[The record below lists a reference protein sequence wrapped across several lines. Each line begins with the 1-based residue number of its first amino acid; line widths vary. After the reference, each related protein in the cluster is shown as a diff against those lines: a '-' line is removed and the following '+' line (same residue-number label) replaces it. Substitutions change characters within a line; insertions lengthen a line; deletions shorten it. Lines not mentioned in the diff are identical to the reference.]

1 MEETMQQE
9 ENLAVEEAV
18 EVELPAE
25 EKENKEKENEIE
37 VVEAEAEETKPEEKS
52 EQEEYSDSV
61 QKRINKLTYRLRE
74 TERQNEEAL
83 SWAQKVQKENENLKK
98 KAASANTAMFS
109 EYDNRIN
116 TELDAAKAEYK
127 DAFDRGDTEA
137 IVSANE
143 KLARLSVEAE
153 SLRRVTEQRK
163 RSADNPVEEEPTLP
177 DAAVNTTLSNTSTPP
192 AEPDQKAQEWAQRN
206 SWFGQ
211 DQGLTFAAF
220 GVHRELM
227 EEGYDGKTDEYY
239 TELDNRLSKFGISN
253 YNDDREQVSDSPV
266 QRVASPTRQARNKK
280 ARSKTVKLT
289 QSQVA
294 IAKKLG
300 VPLEEY
306 AKYVK
311 TQ

>member
-9 ENLAVEEAV
+9 ENLAIEESVEIELPTEEEKEETVEVAEAV
-18 EVELPAE
+18 EEQPQEEPA
-25 EKENKEKENEIE
+25 
-37 VVEAEAEETKPEEKS
+37 KS

-61 QKRINKLTYRLRE
+61 QKRINKLTYKLRE

-83 SWAQKVQKENENLKK
+83 SWAQKVQEENANLKK
-98 KAASANTAMFS
+98 KAESANTAMFS

-116 TELDAAKAEYK
+116 TELDSAKTEYK

-137 IVSANE
+137 IVTANE
-143 KLARLSVEAE
+143 KLSRLSVEAE

-163 RSADNPVEEEPTLP
+163 RSADSGEEPVATPTNEVPQQPQQPAQP
-177 DAAVNTTLSNTSTPP
+177 DPR
-192 AEPDQKAQEWAQRN
+192 AQEWAAKN
-206 SWFGQ
+206 TWFGQ

-227 EEGYDGKTDEYY
+227 DEGYDGTTDEYY
-239 TELDNRLSKFGISN
+239 QELDSRLSKFGITN
-253 YNDDREQVSDSPV
+253 YNEDQEQVSDSPV
-266 QRVASPTRQARNKK
+266 QRVASPTRQAKNKN

-294 IAKKLG
+294 IAKKLN

>member
-9 ENLAVEEAV
+9 ENLAIEETV

-25 EKENKEKENEIE
+25 EKKEESNIEI
-37 VVEAEAEETKPEEKS
+37 VEDKTEISEEKT

-61 QKRINKLTYRLRE
+61 QKRINKLTYKLRE

-83 SWAQKVQKENENLKK
+83 SWAQKVQQENANLKK
-98 KAASANTAMFS
+98 TADSANVAMFS
-109 EYDNRIN
+109 EYDNRIS
-116 TELDAAKAEYK
+116 TELESAKAEYK
-127 DAFDRGDTEA
+127 DAFDRGDTDA
-137 IVSANE
+137 IVTANE
-143 KLARLSVEAE
+143 KLSRLSVESE

-163 RSADNPVEEEPTLP
+163 RAKKDPGTVTPVEQQATQPKQPPPPP
-177 DAAVNTTLSNTSTPP
+177 DP
-192 AEPDQKAQEWAQRN
+192 KAQAWATRN

-220 GVHRELM
+220 GLHRELM
-227 EEGYDGKTDEYY
+227 EEGWDGKTDAYY
-239 TELDNRLSKFGISN
+239 VELDSRLAN
-253 YNDDREQVSDSPV
+253 YGVTSDNGDREQVSGSPV
-266 QRVASPTRQARNKK
+266 QRVASPTRQAKNKNV
-280 ARSKTVKLT
+280 RSKTVKLT

>member
-9 ENLAVEEAV
+9 ENLAVEETV

-25 EKENKEKENEIE
+25 GEKKEESIE
-37 VVEAEAEETKPEEKS
+37 VVDKKPVVEVETEATEERS

-61 QKRINKLTYRLRE
+61 QKRINKLTYKLRE

-83 SWAQKVQKENENLKK
+83 VWAKKVQDENAKLKK
-98 KAASANTAMFS
+98 KADSANSAMFT
-109 EYDNRIN
+109 EYDNRVK
-116 TELDAAKAEYK
+116 TELEAAKSEYK
-127 DAFDRGDTEA
+127 DAYDRGDADLMVT
-137 IVSANE
+137 ANE
-143 KLARLSVEAE
+143 KLSRLSVESE
-153 SLRRVTEQRK
+153 SLRRVSERRK
-163 RSADNPVEEEPTLP
+163 QAEEKGEEIPVNE
-177 DAAVNTTLSNTSTPP
+177 AAIPP
-192 AEPDQKAQEWAQRN
+192 SSPAAPPEPDPKAQEWAKKN

-211 DQGLTFAAF
+211 DQVLTFAAF

-227 EEGYDGKTDEYY
+227 DEGYDGATDDYY
-239 TELDNRLSKFGISN
+239 KELDNRLSIFGNRNYTDSN
-253 YNDDREQVSDSPV
+253 EQVSDYPV
-266 QRVASPTRQARNKK
+266 QRVAGPTGRARTNK
-280 ARSKTVKLT
+280 ARSKKIKLT

-311 TQ
+311 T

>member
-9 ENLAVEEAV
+9 ENLAIEESV
-18 EVELPAE
+18 EVELPADE
-25 EKENKEKENEIE
+25 EKEEAVE
-37 VVEAEAEETKPEEKS
+37 VAEAVEEQPQEEPAKS

-61 QKRINKLTYRLRE
+61 QKRINKLTYKLRE
-74 TERQNEEAL
+74 SERQNEEAL
-83 SWAQKVQKENENLKK
+83 SWAQKVQQENAELKK
-98 KAASANTAMFS
+98 KAETANTAMFT
-109 EYDNRIN
+109 EYDSRIN
-116 TELDAAKAEYK
+116 TELDSAKQEYK

-137 IVSANE
+137 IIAANE
-143 KLARLSVEAE
+143 KLSRLSVEAE

-163 RSADNPVEEEPTLP
+163 RSGDTKEEPVETPTTNAQPQQPVQP
-177 DAAVNTTLSNTSTPP
+177 DPR
-192 AEPDQKAQEWAQRN
+192 AQEWAAKN
-206 SWFGQ
+206 TWFGQ

-220 GVHRELM
+220 GIHRELM
-227 EEGYDGKTDEYY
+227 EEGYDGTTDEYY
-239 TELDNRLSKFGISN
+239 QELDSRLSKFGINN
-253 YNDDREQVSDSPV
+253 YNEDQEQVSDSPV
-266 QRVASPTRQARNKK
+266 QRVASPTRQAKNKN

-294 IAKKLG
+294 IAKKLN

>member
-1 MEETMQQE
+1 
-9 ENLAVEEAV
+9 
-18 EVELPAE
+18 
-25 EKENKEKENEIE
+25 
-37 VVEAEAEETKPEEKS
+37 
-52 EQEEYSDSV
+52 
-61 QKRINKLTYRLRE
+61 
-74 TERQNEEAL
+74 
-83 SWAQKVQKENENLKK
+83 
-98 KAASANTAMFS
+98 MFS

-116 TELDAAKAEYK
+116 TELDSAKAEYK
-127 DAFDRGDTEA
+127 DAFDRGDTDA

-163 RSADNPVEEEPTLP
+163 RSSENPTVEAPTLP
-177 DAAVNTTLSNTSTPP
+177 NAAEQQANTIP
-192 AEPDQKAQEWAQRN
+192 AEPDPKAQEWAQKN

-227 EEGYDGKTDEYY
+227 EEGYDGRTDQYY
-239 TELDNRLSKFGISN
+239 TELDNRLSKFGIN
-253 YNDDREQVSDSPV
+253 TYNEDREQVSDSPV
-266 QRVASPTRQARNKK
+266 QRVASPTRQARNKN

>member
-9 ENLAVEEAV
+9 ENLAIEESV
-18 EVELPAE
+18 EVELPTEE
-25 EKENKEKENEIE
+25 EKEETVE
-37 VVEAEAEETKPEEKS
+37 VAEAVEEQTQEEPAKS

-61 QKRINKLTYRLRE
+61 QKRINKLTYKLRE
-74 TERQNEEAL
+74 SERQNEEAL
-83 SWAQKVQKENENLKK
+83 SWAQKVQDENAALKK
-98 KAASANTAMFS
+98 KAESANTAMFT
-109 EYDNRIN
+109 EYDSRIN
-116 TELDAAKAEYK
+116 TELDSAKQEYK

-137 IVSANE
+137 IIAANE
-143 KLARLSVEAE
+143 KLSRLSVEAE

-163 RSADNPVEEEPTLP
+163 RSADSGEEPVATPTNETPQQPQQPAQP
-177 DAAVNTTLSNTSTPP
+177 DPR
-192 AEPDQKAQEWAQRN
+192 AQEWAAKN
-206 SWFGQ
+206 TWFGQ

-227 EEGYDGKTDEYY
+227 DEGYDGTTDEYY
-239 TELDNRLSKFGISN
+239 QELDSRLSKFGITN
-253 YNDDREQVSDSPV
+253 YNEDQEQVSDSPV
-266 QRVASPTRQARNKK
+266 QRVASPTRQAKNKN

-294 IAKKLG
+294 IAKKLN

>member
-9 ENLAVEEAV
+9 EKLAVEETV
-18 EVELPAE
+18 EVELPTE
-25 EKENKEKENEIE
+25 EKKEESNIEI
-37 VVEAEAEETKPEEKS
+37 VEDKTETSEPQQEKT

-61 QKRINKLTYRLRE
+61 QKRINKLTYKLRE

-83 SWAQKVQKENENLKK
+83 SWAQKVQQENANLKK
-98 KAASANTAMFS
+98 KADSANTAMFS

-116 TELDAAKAEYK
+116 TELDSAKAEYK
-127 DAFDRGDTEA
+127 DAFDRGDTDA
-137 IVSANE
+137 IVTANE
-143 KLARLSVEAE
+143 KLSRLSVESE

-163 RSADNPVEEEPTLP
+163 RTAENPETATPVEQQPTQPKQPPPPP
-177 DAAVNTTLSNTSTPP
+177 DP
-192 AEPDQKAQEWAQRN
+192 KAQAWAARN

-220 GVHRELM
+220 GLHRELM
-227 EEGYDGKTDEYY
+227 EEGWDGKTDEYY
-239 TELDNRLSKFGISN
+239 VELDSRLAN
-253 YNDDREQVSDSPV
+253 YGVSSDNGDREQVSGSPV
-266 QRVASPTRQARNKK
+266 QRVASPTRQAKNKNV
-280 ARSKTVKLT
+280 RSKTVKLT

>member
-18 EVELPAE
+18 EIELPAE
-25 EKENKEKENEIE
+25 EKENQEKENEIE
-37 VVEAEAEETKPEEKS
+37 IVEAEAEAEGDKPEEKS

-61 QKRINKLTYRLRE
+61 QKRINKLTYKLRE

-83 SWAQKVQKENENLKK
+83 SWAQKVQKENETLKK
-98 KAASANTAMFS
+98 KADSANTAMFS

-116 TELDAAKAEYK
+116 TELDSAKAEYK
-127 DAFDRGDTEA
+127 DAFDRGDTDA

-163 RSADNPVEEEPTLP
+163 RSSENPTEEAPTLP
-177 DAAVNTTLSNTSTPP
+177 NAAEQQANTVPV
-192 AEPDQKAQEWAQRN
+192 EPDPKAQEWAQKN

-227 EEGYDGKTDEYY
+227 EEGYDGKTDQYY
-239 TELDNRLSKFGISN
+239 TELDNRLSKFGIN
-253 YNDDREQVSDSPV
+253 TYNEDREQVSDSPV
-266 QRVASPTRQARNKK
+266 QRVASPTRQARNKN

>member
-25 EKENKEKENEIE
+25 EKENEEKENEIE

-61 QKRINKLTYRLRE
+61 QKRINKLTYKLRE
-74 TERQNEEAL
+74 TERQSEEAL
-83 SWAQKVQKENENLKK
+83 SWAQKVQKENESLKK
-98 KAASANTAMFS
+98 KADSANTAMFS

-127 DAFDRGDTEA
+127 DAFDRGDTDA

-163 RSADNPVEEEPTLP
+163 RSSENPTEEAPTLP
-177 DAAVNTTLSNTSTPP
+177 NAAEQQANTVPAPP
-192 AEPDQKAQEWAQRN
+192 DPKAQEWAQRN

-239 TELDNRLSKFGISN
+239 TELDNRLSKFGIST
-253 YNDDREQVSDSPV
+253 YNEDREQVSDSPV

>member
-1 MEETMQQE
+1 MEDTMQQE
-9 ENLAVEEAV
+9 ENLAIEETV

-25 EKENKEKENEIE
+25 EKKEESVEIVEENAEKSQPEQ
-37 VVEAEAEETKPEEKS
+37 EEKT
-52 EQEEYSDSV
+52 EQEEYSDSA
-61 QKRINKLTYRLRE
+61 QKRINKLTYKLRE

-83 SWAQKVQKENENLKK
+83 SWAQKVQEENANLKK
-98 KAASANTAMFS
+98 KADSANTAMFS

-116 TELDAAKAEYK
+116 TELDSAKTEYK
-127 DAFDRGDTEA
+127 DAFDRGDTDA
-137 IVSANE
+137 IVTANE
-143 KLARLSVEAE
+143 KLSRLSVESD

-163 RSADNPVEEEPTLP
+163 KAEASPETETPTSPPQNTNAQPAPP
-177 DAAVNTTLSNTSTPP
+177 DP
-192 AEPDQKAQEWAQRN
+192 KAQDWAAKN
-206 SWFGQ
+206 DWFGQ

-227 EEGYDGKTDEYY
+227 EEGYDGKTDDYY
-239 TELDNRLSKFGISN
+239 VELDTRLAKFGISSH
-253 YNDDREQVSDSPV
+253 NDNREQVSDSPV
-266 QRVASPTRQARNKK
+266 QRVASPTRQARNKN

-311 TQ
+311 PQ

>member
-9 ENLAVEEAV
+9 ENLAIEETV
-18 EVELPAE
+18 EVELPTE
-25 EKENKEKENEIE
+25 EKKEESIEIVDTQTKEEQ
-37 VVEAEAEETKPEEKS
+37 PEEENKS

-61 QKRINKLTYRLRE
+61 QKRINKLTYKLRE

-83 SWAQKVQKENENLKK
+83 SWAQKVQEENANLKK
-98 KAASANTAMFS
+98 KAESANTAMFS

-116 TELDAAKAEYK
+116 TELDSAKAEYK

-137 IVSANE
+137 IVTANE
-143 KLARLSVEAE
+143 KLSRLSVEAE

-163 RSADNPVEEEPTLP
+163 RAADNPEEKTPEMPLSATPAANTAQPAPP
-177 DAAVNTTLSNTSTPP
+177 DPR
-192 AEPDQKAQEWAQRN
+192 AQEWAQKN
-206 SWFGQ
+206 DWFGKN
-211 DQGLTFAAF
+211 QGLTFAAF

-227 EEGYDGKTDEYY
+227 DEGYDGTTDEYY
-239 TELDNRLSKFGISN
+239 AELDSRLSKFGIST
-253 YNDDREQVSDSPV
+253 YNEDQEQVSDSPV
-266 QRVASPTRQARNKK
+266 QRVASPTRQARNKN

>member
-25 EKENKEKENEIE
+25 EKENEEKENEIE

-61 QKRINKLTYRLRE
+61 QKRINKLTYKLRE
-74 TERQNEEAL
+74 TERQSEEAL
-83 SWAQKVQKENENLKK
+83 SWAQKVQKENESLKK
-98 KAASANTAMFS
+98 KADSANTAMFS

-127 DAFDRGDTEA
+127 DAFDRGDTDA

-163 RSADNPVEEEPTLP
+163 RSSENPTEEAPTLP
-177 DAAVNTTLSNTSTPP
+177 NAAEQQASTVPAPP
-192 AEPDQKAQEWAQRN
+192 DPKAQEWAQRN

-239 TELDNRLSKFGISN
+239 TELDNRLSKFGIST
-253 YNDDREQVSDSPV
+253 YNEDREQVSDSPV

>member
-18 EVELPAE
+18 EIELPAE
-25 EKENKEKENEIE
+25 EKENQEKENEIE
-37 VVEAEAEETKPEEKS
+37 IVEAEAEGDKPEEKS

-61 QKRINKLTYRLRE
+61 QKRINKLTYKLRE

-83 SWAQKVQKENENLKK
+83 SWAQKVQKENETLKK
-98 KAASANTAMFS
+98 KADSANTAMFS

-116 TELDAAKAEYK
+116 TELDSAKAEYK
-127 DAFDRGDTEA
+127 DAFDRGDTDA

-163 RSADNPVEEEPTLP
+163 RSSENPTEEVPTLP
-177 DAAVNTTLSNTSTPP
+177 NAAEQQANTIP
-192 AEPDQKAQEWAQRN
+192 AEPDPKAQEWAQKN

-227 EEGYDGKTDEYY
+227 EEGYDGKTDQYY
-239 TELDNRLSKFGISN
+239 TELDNRLSKFGIN
-253 YNDDREQVSDSPV
+253 TYNEDREQVSDSPV
-266 QRVASPTRQARNKK
+266 QRVASPTRQARNKN

>member
-1 MEETMQQE
+1 MQQE
-9 ENLAVEEAV
+9 ENLAIEETV
-18 EVELPAE
+18 EVELPTE
-25 EKENKEKENEIE
+25 EKKEDGIEI
-37 VVEAEAEETKPEEKS
+37 VEETVEKEEKS
-52 EQEEYSDSV
+52 EQEDYSDSV
-61 QKRINKLTYRLRE
+61 QKRINKLTYKLRE

-83 SWAQKVQKENENLKK
+83 SWAQKVQEENATLKK
-98 KAASANTAMFS
+98 KADSANTAMFS

-116 TELDAAKAEYK
+116 TELDSAKTEYK
-127 DAFDRGDTEA
+127 DAFDRGDTDA
-137 IVSANE
+137 IVTANE
-143 KLARLSVEAE
+143 KLSRLSVESE

-163 RSADNPVEEEPTLP
+163 KTAEEPVVQNPEAPPQNSVVQPAPP
-177 DAAVNTTLSNTSTPP
+177 DP
-192 AEPDQKAQEWAQRN
+192 KAQDWAAQN
-206 SWFGQ
+206 KWFGQ

-220 GVHRELM
+220 GLHRELM
-227 EEGYDGKTDEYY
+227 EEGYDGKTDDYY
-239 TELDNRLSKFGISN
+239 NELDTRLAKYGINSDN
-253 YNDDREQVSDSPV
+253 GDREQVSDSPV
-266 QRVASPTRQARNKK
+266 QRVASPTRQARSKN

>member
-18 EVELPAE
+18 EIELPAE
-25 EKENKEKENEIE
+25 EKENQEKENEIE
-37 VVEAEAEETKPEEKS
+37 IVEAEGDKPEEKS

-61 QKRINKLTYRLRE
+61 QKRINKLTYKLRE

-83 SWAQKVQKENENLKK
+83 SWAQKVQKENETLKK
-98 KAASANTAMFS
+98 KADSANTAMFS

-116 TELDAAKAEYK
+116 TELDSAKAEYK
-127 DAFDRGDTEA
+127 DAFDRGDTDA

-163 RSADNPVEEEPTLP
+163 RSSENPTEEAPTLP
-177 DAAVNTTLSNTSTPP
+177 NAAEQQANTIP
-192 AEPDQKAQEWAQRN
+192 AEPDPKAQEWAQKN
-206 SWFGQ
+206 PWFGQ

-227 EEGYDGKTDEYY
+227 EEGYDGKTDQYY
-239 TELDNRLSKFGISN
+239 TELDNRLSKFGIN
-253 YNDDREQVSDSPV
+253 TYNEDREQVSDSPV
-266 QRVASPTRQARNKK
+266 QRVASPTRQARNKN